1 MSLHVLE
8 LSTGYTEMIRESIV
22 GCFRPV
28 LSGDLVMWRHAESGQ
43 APGKIFGY
51 SISSKETRVLV
62 DASLVG
68 VDPGWELWGG
78 GRWLVF
84 QGEYDRAARAN
95 RTYALNL
102 AGGQV
107 QDLGPMR
114 PLGVRGDDVI
124 YTPTAV
130 GAREVRIRSLAT
142 GSDTML
148 CGDGEYQE
156 AVTDGNV
163 IAWAAWEDGVACV
176 MTHDMETGA
185 DTRVA
190 VPGYQVGTLGL
201 RGGMLVFVGKARV
214 ADPKNGQDHTYLF
227 AYDIARARLTRL
239 GRVWTYPEQWS
250 VGDAGVA
257 FVERTVGGPVRRLIV
272 AQPLAA
278 VSQGAFTDVTGTDPY
293 RTAIQGLRDLDV
305 VQGYPSVDGAEFRP
319 QAALTRAQFAKMLAT
334 ALRIRVTESM
344 DAPFGDLGPDDP
356 ESLFPHEYIAALAE
370 EGIIRGTSAGCFS
383 PYAGVSRA
391 QMATLL
397 VRAAQVLHPRS
408 ITEPGSQWEGPTLGD
423 FDPLHGPCMAAAEWN
438 WLLDGL
444 VGFGREWDPWAQAGR
459 AEAAQMVWNLRATR
473 LVPEAQS
480 RLEAVLGLVEA
491 ETAVEPIPADLPG
504 ESDTLLGWQGGFAWL
519 DPDGGITYVT
529 RPASPAQPGE
539 AYLTGA
545 ELENVAECVMGALG
559 WDGDSL
565 TFENLRADPPTFSDA
580 SGAHEFVKTW
590 TGYTRQGILDSGG
603 IELRLDARDGSVT
616 RFQYHKGAR
625 GFDVDL
631 SQILSREEAVDRAVE
646 RVEQQFPEVDV
657 EVETATLKFTNAPAL
672 TEGDIRLIWLV
683 VVTGREPAGGPGGG
697 WVYVDALTG
706 RILQYLLPS

>member
-1 MSLHVLE
+1 
-8 LSTGYTEMIRESIV
+8 
-22 GCFRPV
+22 
-28 LSGDLVMWRHAESGQ
+28 
-43 APGKIFGY
+43 
-51 SISSKETRVLV
+51 
-62 DASLVG
+62 
-68 VDPGWELWGG
+68 
-78 GRWLVF
+78 
-84 QGEYDRAARAN
+84 
-95 RTYALNL
+95 
-102 AGGQV
+102 
-107 QDLGPMR
+107 
-114 PLGVRGDDVI
+114 
-124 YTPTAV
+124 
-130 GAREVRIRSLAT
+130 
-142 GSDTML
+142 
-148 CGDGEYQE
+148 
-156 AVTDGNV
+156 
-163 IAWAAWEDGVACV
+163 
-176 MTHDMETGA
+176 
-185 DTRVA
+185 
-190 VPGYQVGTLGL
+190 
-201 RGGMLVFVGKARV
+201 
-214 ADPKNGQDHTYLF
+214 
-227 AYDIARARLTRL
+227 
-239 GRVWTYPEQWS
+239 
-250 VGDAGVA
+250 
-257 FVERTVGGPVRRLIV
+257 
-272 AQPLAA
+272 
-278 VSQGAFTDVTGTDPY
+278 
-293 RTAIQGLRDLDV
+293 V

-370 EGIIRGTSAGCFS
+370 EGIIQGTSVGCFS

-565 TFENLRADPPTFSDA
+565 TLENLRADPPTFSDA
-580 SGAHEFVKTW
+580 SGTHEFVKTW
-590 TGYTRQGILDSGG
+590 TRYTRQGILDSGG
-603 IELRLDARDGSVT
+603 IELRLDARDGGVT
-616 RFQYHKGAR
+616 RFQYDKGAR

-631 SQILSREEAVDRAVE
+631 SQILSREEAVAKAME
-646 RVEQQFPEVDV
+646 RVEQEFPEVDV

-683 VVTGREPAGGPGGG
+683 VVTGREPGGGPGGG